1 MKDNRFPIDAFTPK
15 IRDYIQLLSRNN
27 KIHENVVASSVLNA
41 CGFVLSD
48 IYDIEVS
55 KGWKERSNIWTV
67 ISLNSG
73 MGKSVIMRTVYQPII
88 DYQSTLIEENKK
100 HNNLVNEWRALLK
113 ACNVKSTGN
122 YLDEN
127 PELRNWLK
135 NHNFNDTPPDYK
147 KQVNLFS
154 DDFTFEKLLTMLG
167 DNGGHSFLIR
177 ADEVG
182 GLFKM
187 FNRYRQ
193 GNDEETLLKLWG
205 YDAVKRD
212 RMNNEN
218 DSYIMLP
225 IVSLF
230 GATQKQ
236 MLFDMYTDDRI
247 SNGNI
252 FRFLFTLDE
261 ELKTKNV
268 FEEKDAY
275 ENELLSF
282 FKTYLPK
289 FSTEKINE
297 TLIMEEGCRETL
309 QEWREN
315 CKIKYVDEANVNID
329 RYNSIMGKMDSY
341 IFRIAIVLNR
351 LDSFYSTQRHVFVRN
366 EDLLNSARI
375 IDFYFNEIINVLNLT
390 SIKYRKFLTDEKEI
404 DFYENHLQP
413 QQQYFDIIKLMEL
426 KLELTRAKADHLFLK
441 WCEIGLLKRN
451 SKGVVIKKV

>member
-154 DDFTFEKLLTMLG
+154 DDFT
-167 DNGGHSFLIR
+167 
-177 ADEVG
+177 
-182 GLFKM
+182 
-187 FNRYRQ
+187 
-193 GNDEETLLKLWG
+193 
-205 YDAVKRD
+205 
-212 RMNNEN
+212 
-218 DSYIMLP
+218 
-225 IVSLF
+225 
-230 GATQKQ
+230 
-236 MLFDMYTDDRI
+236 
-247 SNGNI
+247 
-252 FRFLFTLDE
+252 
-261 ELKTKNV
+261 
-268 FEEKDAY
+268 
-275 ENELLSF
+275 
-282 FKTYLPK
+282 
-289 FSTEKINE
+289 
-297 TLIMEEGCRETL
+297 
-309 QEWREN
+309 
-315 CKIKYVDEANVNID
+315 
-329 RYNSIMGKMDSY
+329 
-341 IFRIAIVLNR
+341 
-351 LDSFYSTQRHVFVRN
+351 
-366 EDLLNSARI
+366 
-375 IDFYFNEIINVLNLT
+375 
-390 SIKYRKFLTDEKEI
+390 
-404 DFYENHLQP
+404 
-413 QQQYFDIIKLMEL
+413 
-426 KLELTRAKADHLFLK
+426 
-441 WCEIGLLKRN
+441 
-451 SKGVVIKKV
+451 